1 MRKIKLYIAMSL
13 NGRIAEKNG
22 SVEWLE
28 SIPNPEKLDYGYS
41 EFYKNTDTT
50 IQGFSTYNQ
59 IIEWGIPFPYAEKKN
74 YVLTRKQDLE
84 NTKHVEFVSENHIE
98 FIKNLKSQEGGNIWL
113 IGGGQIN
120 TLLLNARLIDEINVF
135 IMPIILNDGIELFE
149 SIPNKTRLEVIESK
163 SFSSG
168 CTEIKYKVL

>member
-1 MRKIKLYIAMSL
+1 MSL

-28 SIPNPEKLDYGYS
+28 SIPNPEKSDYGYS

-84 NTKHVEFVSENHIE
+84 NTKYVEFISENHIE

-120 TLLLNARLIDEINVF
+120 TLLINAGLIDEINVF

-149 SIPNKTRLEVIESK
+149 SIPNQTKLEVIESK

-168 CTEIKYKVL
+168 CIEIKYKVL